1 MSLNLA
7 SYPTAYP
14 LTRYFEWLLNEKLL
28 INGFGI
34 LSFLGKRMYLGLD
47 SQQSSEI

>member
-1 MSLNLA
+1 MSLNIS

-14 LTRYFEWLLNEKLL
+14 LTRHFEWLLNEKLL
-28 INGFGI
+28 INSFGI
-34 LSFLGKRMYLGLD
+34 LFFLGERMHSGSD

>member
-1 MSLNLA
+1 MSLNLS

-14 LTRYFEWLLNEKLL
+14 LTRHFEWLLNEKLL

-34 LSFLGKRMYLGLD
+34 LCFFGERMYLGLD
-47 SQQSSEI
+47 SQQSSKI